1 MAALTIAQNTLSQ
14 ESRPFPNP
22 QPKTHE
28 LLSYILHKYEVID
41 PATSTV
47 PTVESILADQDLQ
60 KLIDEM
66 GKSSSKEAPKKA
78 SGAKASKVSDTDRNS
93 EEYDSC
99 RCCARIWKAEG
110 GLGFDNIQCNSK
122 NMVSAEVAK
131 DILLKLDCAP
141 KEEDVENFLEG
152 YEGSFCKKHL
162 SQDFMMP
169 KGYWL
174 GKVNEKRPEEPMLPT
189 GSIKKGYSEE
199 YKPHQW
205 MYDGN
210 GDKVEKKGRRSS
222 PKKVV
227 DEPLDAKPPTQQSD
241 EEVEEKAPEKV
252 EEEEKAP
259 DEKGKE
265 DVKQMEEFRAWK
277 AEKKENEQTK
287 VEEEEVVVEE
297 KKTLVEKM
305 KDFVDHEVED
315 EEVETEVVDK
325 EDEEVETE
333 VVDKEDEDEEV
344 ETEVVDKEDEE
355 VETPVVDKEDEEVET
370 EVIEQNTSDGEETE
384 ELSSEEGEEVEII
397 THYKKEY
404 YIVVGEKPQYIYA
417 IEDGELGDKVGE
429 IDNGKKVLY
438 KSSKN

>member
-14 ESRPFPNP
+14 ESRPFPKP
-22 QPKTHE
+22 LQKTRG

-60 KLIDEM
+60 KLIIDM
-66 GKSSSKEAPKKA
+66 GKSSSKKAPQKA
-78 SGAKASKVSDTDRNS
+78 SGAKASKVSDTERNS

-131 DILLKLDCAP
+131 DILLKLDCEP
-141 KEEDVENFLEG
+141 NEEDVEKFLEG

-169 KGYWL
+169 GGYWL

-227 DEPLDAKPPTQQSD
+227 DAKPPTDQSD
-241 EEVEEKAPEKV
+241 EEVEEKVNE
-252 EEEEKAP
+252 EEEEKVNEEEE
-259 DEKGKE
+259 EK
-265 DVKQMEEFRAWK
+265 VNEEFLAWK
-277 AEKKENEQTK
+277 AGKKENEQKK
-287 VEEEEVVVEE
+287 VAEGEVVVEENEEEVVVEE
-297 KKTLVEKM
+297 KEEEVSNEAKVDGPLDVDISKESSDEEEFEDSEYIVDGVEYIKHWDEDE
-305 KDFVDHEVED
+305 KEWIILEPEEYSKVGTPIEGGIEWDNED
-315 EEVETEVVDK
+315 EERKHE
-325 EDEEVETE
+325 
-333 VVDKEDEDEEV
+333 
-344 ETEVVDKEDEE
+344 
-355 VETPVVDKEDEEVET
+355 
-370 EVIEQNTSDGEETE
+370 
-384 ELSSEEGEEVEII
+384 
-397 THYKKEY
+397 
-404 YIVVGEKPQYIYA
+404 A
-417 IEDGELGDKVGE
+417 RA
-429 IDNGKKVLY
+429 
-438 KSSKN
+438 

>member
-14 ESRPFPNP
+14 ESRAFPNP

-47 PTVESILADQDLQ
+47 PTVESILADKDLQ
-60 KLIDEM
+60 KLIYEM
-66 GKSSSKEAPKKA
+66 GKSSSKKAPKKA

-141 KEEDVENFLEG
+141 KEEDVEKFLEG

-174 GKVNEKRPEEPMLPT
+174 GKVNEKRPEEPMLPS

-199 YKPHQW
+199 YKPHPW

-227 DEPLDAKPPTQQSD
+227 DEPVDAKPPTQQSD
-241 EEVEEKAPEKV
+241 EEVEEKV
-252 EEEEKAP
+252 EEEVN
-259 DEKGKE
+259 D
-265 DVKQMEEFRAWK
+265 DDKQMNDFLAWK
-277 AEKKENEQTK
+277 AGKKENEEK
-287 VEEEEVVVEE
+287 EEEVVEEKEEEVVEE
-297 KKTLVEKM
+297 KKEEVVEGK
-305 KDFVDHEVED
+305 KEEVVEGKKEEGPLDVDISKESSDEEEFEDSEYIVDGVEYIKHWDEDEKEWIILEPEEYSKVGTPIEGGIEWDNED
-315 EEVETEVVDK
+315 EERKHEAK
-325 EDEEVETE
+325 
-333 VVDKEDEDEEV
+333 
-344 ETEVVDKEDEE
+344 
-355 VETPVVDKEDEEVET
+355 
-370 EVIEQNTSDGEETE
+370 
-384 ELSSEEGEEVEII
+384 
-397 THYKKEY
+397 
-404 YIVVGEKPQYIYA
+404 A
-417 IEDGELGDKVGE
+417 
-429 IDNGKKVLY
+429 
-438 KSSKN
+438 